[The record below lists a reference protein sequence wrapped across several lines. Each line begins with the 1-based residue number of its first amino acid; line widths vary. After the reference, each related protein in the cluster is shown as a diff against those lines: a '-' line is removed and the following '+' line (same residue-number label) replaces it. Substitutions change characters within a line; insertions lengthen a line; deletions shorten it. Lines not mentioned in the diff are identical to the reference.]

1 MSAEGPHVRDL
12 VPELALGVATGEER
26 ARALE
31 HLADCLECRRDLDE
45 LSEVA
50 DALLLLSPP
59 AEPPPGFD
67 RRVVERVSGGNGTE
81 PRRGWRRVAAA
92 VAAAVVGAA
101 VALGAAFL
109 ATGEQREF
117 ASSYRRALEQA
128 RGSYFGGLPLV
139 GSDGE
144 RAGHV
149 FGYEGSPP
157 WVIVVV
163 TSGEGTATYDVEVE
177 TGTGRSLPLGSFEV
191 TDGRGS
197 FGATLPVELFE
208 VTVLRVQERGGQT
221 TLTAEAPPPEG

>member
-1 MSAEGPHVRDL
+1 MSARGPHVRDL

-31 HLADCLECRRDLDE
+31 HLAECLECRRELDE

-59 AEPPPGFD
+59 AEPSAGFD
-67 RRVVERVSGGNGTE
+67 RRVVERVSGGNGTG
-81 PRRGWRRVAAA
+81 PLRGRRRVAAA

-109 ATGEQREF
+109 ATGGQREL
-117 ASSYRRALEQA
+117 ADSYRRALEQA
-128 RGSYFGGLPLV
+128 DGTYFGALPLA
-139 GSDGE
+139 GPDGQ
-144 RAGHV
+144 AGLV

-157 WVIVVV
+157 WVFVVV

-208 VTVLRVQERGGQT
+208 VTVLRVQERGGPT
-221 TLTAEAPPPEG
+221 TLIAEAPPPEG